1 MSWKYQLNDPR
12 ATQAQVA
19 SGLRAASRA
28 AKFSARRGTGG
39 GFGNLSMAAVGSRN
53 AARSIP
59 IHAGGQR
66 FNFVGGVGLVPAYG
80 RSMAPENKTFDVGGT
95 APIVMLATTDTAVAN
110 AAGGYLL
117 DTAASASA
125 VVLNQV
131 PLGNSSTTRIGRKLA
146 MKALHIRFKVEA
158 SSAAAA
164 AADVQTAVFVALV
177 LIRKNDRVT
186 TALPPQNTVFCSQN
200 MLTLTNIDNADRFK
214 ILRKWDCWPVGDKDL
229 AGDRTASSAFI
240 FDEYV
245 KLKGI
250 QTVWT
255 QGDTTGTFDNME
267 EGALCLYV
275 RGSSAAATS
284 TNAVR
289 FVSRLYYSDQ

>member
-1 MSWKYQLNDPR
+1 MSWKVPLNDPR
-12 ATQAQVA
+12 ATQAA
-19 SGLRAASRA
+19 IAGALRAAARSSKFTRRRAVGYGNADPSR
-28 AKFSARRGTGG
+28 S
-39 GFGNLSMAAVGSRN
+39 FGNLGLGMFKNTEQNYARRNNAYRAPAIVVGVR
-53 AARSIP
+53 A
-59 IHAGGQR
+59 
-66 FNFVGGVGLVPAYG
+66 
-80 RSMAPENKTFDVGGT
+80 ENKTFDVGGT

-125 VVLNQV
+125 VVVNQV
-131 PLGNSSTTRIGRKLA
+131 PLGNSSTTRVGRKLA
-146 MKALHIRFKVEA
+146 MKAIHLRFKVEC
-158 SSAAAA
+158 SSAAAS
-164 AADVQTAVFVALV
+164 AADVQTAVSVTLV

-186 TALPPQNTVFCSQN
+186 TALPPQNTVFRSQN
-200 MLTLTNIDNADRFK
+200 MLCLTNVDNADRFK
-214 ILRKWDCWPVGDKDL
+214 ILRKWDCWPIGDKDL
-229 AGDRTASSAFI
+229 AGDRTGSSAFI
-240 FDEYV
+240 FDEYI
-245 KLKGI
+245 KLNGI
-250 QTVWT
+250 QTVWN